1 MVGIFVMRDKQNWQR
16 RGRADGTVGTVADRS
31 SLRPRAA
38 LWKFHKM
45 SDAIIAT
52 NTLLPKQAPL

>member
-1 MVGIFVMRDKQNWQR
+1 MRDKQNWQR